1 MIRTDR
7 RLQVCKALLIAELCF
22 IWGNS
27 LMPGEISGAI
37 SDWVGSILRLLFEQG
52 PEEVSGGF
60 PLRKLAHFTEFTA
73 LGMTLRWLFGMLK
86 KDPKFALLLGITA
99 AAVDETIQIFVPDR
113 GPSVRDVALDSCGVL
128 TGMILLNAGYHYMRK
143 HKTIRRK
150 EP

>member
-7 RLQVCKALLIAELCF
+7 RLNLCKALIIAELCF

-52 PEEVSGGF
+52 QEDASGGF
-60 PLRKLAHFTEFTA
+60 PLRKLAHFTEFAA
-73 LGMTLRWLFGMLK
+73 LGMTLRWLFGMLEK
-86 KDPKFALLLGITA
+86 HPKFALILGITA
-99 AAVDETIQIFVPDR
+99 AALDETIQIFVPDR

-128 TGMILLNAGYHYMRK
+128 TGMILLNLGHSYYMKRNN
-143 HKTIRRK
+143 RRK

>member
-1 MIRTDR
+1 MIRTNR

-37 SDWVGSILRLLFEQG
+37 SDWVGSILRLFFEQK
-52 PEEVSGGF
+52 PENSSGGF
-60 PLRKLAHFTEFTA
+60 LLRKLAHFTEFTA
-73 LGMTLRWLFGMLK
+73 LGMTLRWLFGMLE

-99 AAVDETIQIFVPDR
+99 AAADETIQIFVPDR

-128 TGMILLNAGYHYMRK
+128 TGMILLTVGYHYIRK

>member
-7 RLQVCKALLIAELCF
+7 RLRACKALLIAELCF

-52 PEEVSGGF
+52 QEEVSSGF
-60 PLRKLAHFTEFTA
+60 PLRKLAHFTEFAA
-73 LGMTLRWLFGMLK
+73 LGMTLRWLFGMLQK
-86 KDPKFALLLGITA
+86 NPKFALIFGVA
-99 AAVDETIQIFVPDR
+99 AASVDETIQIFVPDR
-113 GPSVRDVALDSCGVL
+113 GPSVQDVAIDSCGVL
-128 TGMILLNAGYHYMRK
+128 TGMILLTLGHSYYRK
-143 HKTIRRK
+143 RKNRRK

>member
-7 RLQVCKALLIAELCF
+7 RLQICKALLIAELCF

-37 SDWVGSILRLLFEQG
+37 SDWVGNLLRLLFEQG
-52 PEEVSGGF
+52 PEEVSSGF
-60 PLRKLAHFTEFTA
+60 PLRKLAHFTEFAA
-73 LGMTLRWLFGMLK
+73 LGMTLKWLFAMRQKNRGY
-86 KDPKFALLLGITA
+86 ALLCGILA
-99 AAVDETIQIFVPDR
+99 AATDETIQIFVPDR

-128 TGMILLNAGYHYMRK
+128 TGMILLYLGHSYFTKRK
-143 HKTIRRK
+143 NRRK

>member
-1 MIRTDR
+1 MIRTNR

-37 SDWVGSILRLLFEQG
+37 SDWVGSLLRLLFEQG
-52 PEEVSGGF
+52 PEEISSGF
-60 PLRKLAHFTEFTA
+60 PLRKLAHFTEFAA
-73 LGMTLRWLFGMLK
+73 LGMTLEWLFAMRQKNRGY
-86 KDPKFALLLGITA
+86 ALLCGILA
-99 AAVDETIQIFVPDR
+99 AATDETIQIFVPDR

-128 TGMILLNAGYHYMRK
+128 TGMILLTVGYHYIRK